1 MDWIFSIFK
10 LKAVRW
16 SSYVIAGILF
26 IMPWYVRYGDEME
39 LPDIVELSLDDARIR
54 LENDGFQVVI
64 ADSVYDRNFPVGT
77 VVEQM
82 PLPFTT
88 VKSGRYVYLKLS
100 IGEKP
105 IVMPNLF
112 YKSPRDAEIALK
124 SLNLPIVNK
133 YYEYSENALDGVV
146 IAQSYPA
153 GQVIKKGTQI
163 SVTVSLG
170 PFPKQPLIPHMVH
183 KSLRAAKKQLK
194 DLGVKNIKVTYEER
208 NDILPETIFGQSLAK
223 GTLISDETEIE
234 LLVSKLKKNEGN

>member
-1 MDWIFSIFK
+1 
-10 LKAVRW
+10 
-16 SSYVIAGILF
+16 
-26 IMPWYVRYGDEME
+26 MPWYVRYGDEME

-112 YKSPRDAEIALK
+112 YKSPRDAGIL
-124 SLNLPIVNK
+124 
-133 YYEYSENALDGVV
+133 YFW
-146 IAQSYPA
+146 
-153 GQVIKKGTQI
+153 T
-163 SVTVSLG
+163 
-170 PFPKQPLIPHMVH
+170 PFGAFSQHH
-183 KSLRAAKKQLK
+183 
-194 DLGVKNIKVTYEER
+194 
-208 NDILPETIFGQSLAK
+208 
-223 GTLISDETEIE
+223 
-234 LLVSKLKKNEGN
+234 